1 MEGYKSIALTETL
14 ELLEGEN
21 NPNPLFFVN
30 PSGNLETFFNYKG
43 TLIDIHK
50 YQIKLQLGKITK
62 EEVDKELRATI
73 TTGINRGMWIV
84 FFVGSSSE
92 FNYAEFF
99 KQFDFNKGD
108 KNFFNNTKLF
118 DKAYLKSCGI
128 LTDDLDVDM
137 MGNKFSWKA
146 NSSAK
151 IIYLCQCEASDIKKI
166 KENHTGINFDFYF
179 VE

>member
-1 MEGYKSIALTETL
+1 MEDFKSLALTETL

-21 NPNPLFFVN
+21 KTNPAFFVN
-30 PSGNLETFFNYKG
+30 PSGALETFFNYKG
-43 TLIDIHK
+43 TLIDLHK
-50 YQIKLQLGKITK
+50 YQIKLQLGKVTK
-62 EEVDKELRATI
+62 QEVDKELRATI
-73 TTGINRGMWIV
+73 TCGINRGMWVV
-84 FFVGSSSE
+84 FFVGKSCD
-92 FNYAEFF
+92 FNFADFF

-118 DKAYLKSCGI
+118 DKSYLKSSGI

-151 IIYLCQCEASDIKKI
+151 IIYLCQTNASDIKTI
-166 KENHTGINFDFYF
+166 KENHPGINFDFYF